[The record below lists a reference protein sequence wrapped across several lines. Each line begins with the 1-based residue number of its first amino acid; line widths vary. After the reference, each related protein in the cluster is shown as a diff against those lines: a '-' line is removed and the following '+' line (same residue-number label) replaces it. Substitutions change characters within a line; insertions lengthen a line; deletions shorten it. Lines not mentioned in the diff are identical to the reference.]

1 MKLFVGIDVSSKDL
15 VTSMISEE
23 TTKVVFQ
30 GNFINDLKGATE
42 LKNIIIN
49 TANSNHLDQV
59 MIGME
64 ATSIYSFH
72 PAMFFQED
80 SDLKKLNTQSV
91 VIDPKKSKRY
101 HDVFAEDKNDQI
113 DAFYIADF
121 LRVGRYSTGIVRQ
134 ENYIALQRLT
144 RSRYELV
151 QSLVRAKQHFIENL
165 YYKLNKLVISDE
177 LNTSVFGSTM
187 INLLTEDMTTDDLL
201 NISITDLA
209 DYLNEHGRGRF
220 ANPEALAKTIQ
231 KAVRASYRLD
241 KVIANSVDTVLSV
254 YAEEIKAFQKMIKD
268 LDNAIEEVMKIIG
281 EEEKV
286 LRSIPGI
293 GPVYAAGILAE
304 IGQIERFDNEAKLAK
319 YAGLSWREKQSGGYA
334 SDNTPLKRTG
344 NAYLRYYLVK
354 AANQVRIQDPVF
366 GEYYQRKYKEVKHTP
381 SKRAFVLTARKL
393 IMVIFFLLKNHQIY
407 QEKR

>member
-23 TTKVVFQ
+23 KHEVVFR
-30 GNFINDLKGATE
+30 GNFVNDLKGATE
-42 LKNIIIN
+42 LKKQIIN
-49 TANSNHLDQV
+49 TANSNQIDQV
-59 MIGME
+59 IIGME

-80 SDLKKLNTQSV
+80 IDLKAFNTQSV
-91 VIDPKKSKRY
+91 VVDPKKTKRF

-113 DAFYIADF
+113 DAYYIADY
-121 LRVGRYSTGIVRQ
+121 LRVGHYSIGIVRQ

-144 RSRYELV
+144 CSRYEIV

-177 LNTSVFGSTM
+177 LNTSIFGSTM
-187 INLLTEDMTTDDLL
+187 MQLLTEDLTTDDLL
-201 NISITDLA
+201 NISINDLT
-209 DYLNEHGRGRF
+209 DYLAEHGRGRF
-220 ANPEALAKTIQ
+220 ADPEALAKTIQ
-231 KAVRASYRLD
+231 KAVWSSYRLD
-241 KVIANSVDTVLSV
+241 KVVANSVDAVLSV

-268 LDNAIEEVMKIIG
+268 LDKSI
-281 EEEKV
+281 EKV
-286 LRSIPGI
+286 VKVTDDEQILRSIPGI

-304 IGQIERFDNEAKLAK
+304 IGQIDRFDNEAKLAK
-319 YAGLSWREKQSGGYA
+319 YAGLSWREKQSGSYT

-344 NAYLRYYLVK
+344 NTYLRYYLVE
-354 AANQVRIQDPVF
+354 AANLVRTHDPVF
-366 GEYYQRKYKEVKHTP
+366 GEYYQRKYKKVKHTP
-381 SKRAFVLTARKL
+381 SKRALVLTARKL
-393 IMVIFFLLKNHQIY
+393 IRVIYFLLKNHQIY

>member
-1 MKLFVGIDVSSKDL
+1 MKLCVGIDVSSKDL

-23 TTKVVFQ
+23 TCEVVFQ
-30 GNFINDLKGATE
+30 GNFVNDLKGATE
-42 LKNIIIN
+42 LKTIIIN

-59 MIGME
+59 VIGME

-80 SDLKKLNTQSV
+80 QDLKKFDTQSV
-91 VIDPKKSKRY
+91 VIDPKKTKRY

-187 INLLTEDMTTDDLL
+187 MSLLTEDMTTDDLL
-201 NISITDLA
+201 NTSINDLA

-254 YAEEIKAFQKMIKD
+254 YAEEIKAFQKMIKG
-268 LDNAIEEVMKIIG
+268 LDKAIEEVMKVIG
-281 EEEKV
+281 KEEEV

-304 IGQIERFDNEAKLAK
+304 IGQIDRLDNEAKLAK
-319 YAGLSWREKQSGGYA
+319 YAGLSWKEKQSGNYA

-344 NAYLRYYLVK
+344 NAYLRYYFVE
-354 AANQVRIQDPVF
+354 AANRVRIQDPVF
-366 GEYYQRKYKEVKHTP
+366 GKYYQRKYKEVKRTP
-381 SKRAFVLTARKL
+381 SKRALVLTARKL
-393 IMVIFFLLKNHQIY
+393 IRVIFFLLKNHQIY

>member
-15 VTSMISEE
+15 VTSMISEGNHE
-23 TTKVVFQ
+23 VVFQ
-30 GNFINDLKGATE
+30 GNFVNDLKGATE
-42 LKNIIIN
+42 LKNVIIN
-49 TANSNHLDQV
+49 TANSNHLDQII
-59 MIGME
+59 IGME

-91 VIDPKKSKRY
+91 VIDPKKTKRY

-113 DAFYIADF
+113 DAFYIADY
-121 LRVGRYSTGIVRQ
+121 LRVGHYSVGLVRQ
-134 ENYIALQRLT
+134 DNYIALQRLT

-165 YYKLNKLVISDE
+165 YYKLNELVISDE

-187 INLLTEDMTTDDLL
+187 MSLLTEDMTTDDLL
-201 NISITDLA
+201 NISLSDLTA
-209 DYLNEHGRGRF
+209 YLTEHGRGRF
-220 ANPEALAKTIQ
+220 AKPEALAKTIQ
-231 KAVRASYRLD
+231 KAVRSSYRLD
-241 KVIANSVDTVLSV
+241 KVVANSVDTVLSV

-268 LDNAIEEVMKIIG
+268 LDKAIEKIVKVID
-281 EEEKV
+281 EEQI

-319 YAGLSWREKQSGGYA
+319 YAGLSWKEKQSGNYA

-344 NAYLRYYLVK
+344 NAYLRYYLVE
-354 AANQVRIQDPVF
+354 AANRVRIQDPVF
-366 GEYYQRKYKEVKHTP
+366 GEYYQRKYKEVKRTP
-381 SKRAFVLTARKL
+381 SKRALVLTARKL
-393 IMVIFFLLKNHQIY
+393 VRVIFFLLKNHQIY

>member
-1 MKLFVGIDVSSKDL
+1 MKLCVGIDVSSKDL

-23 TTKVVFQ
+23 TCEVVFQ
-30 GNFINDLKGATE
+30 GNFVNDLKGATE
-42 LKNIIIN
+42 LKTIIIN

-59 MIGME
+59 VIGME

-80 SDLKKLNTQSV
+80 QDLKKFDTQSV
-91 VIDPKKSKRY
+91 VIDPKKTKRY

-187 INLLTEDMTTDDLL
+187 MSLLTEDMTTDDLL
-201 NISITDLA
+201 NTSINDLA

-254 YAEEIKAFQKMIKD
+254 YAEKIKAFQKMIKG
-268 LDNAIEEVMKIIG
+268 LDKAIEEVMKVIG
-281 EEEKV
+281 KEEEV

-304 IGQIERFDNEAKLAK
+304 IGQIDRFDNEAKLAK
-319 YAGLSWREKQSGGYA
+319 YAGLSWKEKQSGNYA

-344 NAYLRYYLVK
+344 NAYLRYYFVE
-354 AANQVRIQDPVF
+354 AANRVRIQDPVF
-366 GEYYQRKYKEVKHTP
+366 GKYYQRKYKEVKRTP
-381 SKRAFVLTARKL
+381 SKRALVLTARKL
-393 IMVIFFLLKNHQIY
+393 IRVIFFLLKNHQIY

>member
-23 TTKVVFQ
+23 TTEVVFQ
-30 GNFINDLKGATE
+30 GNFVNDLKGATE
-42 LKNIIIN
+42 LKTTIIN
-49 TANSNHLDQV
+49 MVNSNHLDQV
-59 MIGME
+59 VIGME

-80 SDLKKLNTQSV
+80 QDLKKFDTQSV
-91 VIDPKKSKRY
+91 VIDPKKTKRY

-177 LNTSVFGSTM
+177 LTTSVFGSTM
-187 INLLTEDMTTDDLL
+187 MSLLTEDMTTDDLL
-201 NISITDLA
+201 NISINDLA

-268 LDNAIEEVMKIIG
+268 LDKAIEEVMKVIG
-281 EEEKV
+281 KEEEV

-304 IGQIERFDNEAKLAK
+304 IGQIDRFDNEAKLAK

-344 NAYLRYYLVK
+344 NAYLRYYLVE
-354 AANQVRIQDPVF
+354 AANRVRIQDPVF

-381 SKRAFVLTARKL
+381 SKRALVLTARKL
-393 IMVIFFLLKNHQIY
+393 IRVIFFLLKNHQIY

>member
-23 TTKVVFQ
+23 NSEVVFQ
-30 GNFINDLKGATE
+30 GTFLNDLKGATE
-42 LKNIIIN
+42 LKNIIIDM
-49 TANSNHLDQV
+49 ANSNHLDQV
-59 MIGME
+59 IIGME

-80 SDLKKLNTQSV
+80 VDLKVFNTQSV
-91 VIDPKKSKRY
+91 IIDPKKTKRF

-121 LRVGRYSTGIVRQ
+121 LRVGRYSIGIVRQ

-151 QSLVRAKQHFIENL
+151 HNLVRAKQHFIENL

-187 INLLTEDMTTDDLL
+187 MSLLTEDMTTDDLL
-201 NISITDLA
+201 NISLA
-209 DYLNEHGRGRF
+209 DLTAYLTKHGRGRF
-220 ANPEALAKTIQ
+220 ANPEALAKAIQ

-241 KVIANSVDTVLSV
+241 KVIADSVDTVLSV
-254 YAEEIKAFQKMIKD
+254 YAEEINAFQKMIKD
-268 LDNAIEEVMKIIG
+268 LDKAIEKIVKVTD
-281 EEEKV
+281 EEQI

-304 IGQIERFDNEAKLAK
+304 IGQIDRFDNEAKLAK
-319 YAGLSWREKQSGGYA
+319 YAGLSWKEKQSGKYN

-344 NAYLRYYLVK
+344 NAYLRYYLVE
-354 AANQVRIQDPVF
+354 AANRVRIQDPVF
-366 GEYYQRKYKEVKHTP
+366 GEYYQRKYNEVKHTP
-381 SKRAFVLTARKL
+381 SKRALVLTARKL
-393 IMVIFFLLKNHQIY
+393 IRVIFFLLKNHQIY

>member
-23 TTKVVFQ
+23 KHEVVFR
-30 GNFINDLKGATE
+30 GNFVNDLKGATE
-42 LKNIIIN
+42 LKKQIIN
-49 TANSNHLDQV
+49 TANSNQIDQV
-59 MIGME
+59 IIGME

-91 VIDPKKSKRY
+91 VIDPKKTKRY

-113 DAFYIADF
+113 DAFYIADY
-121 LRVGRYSTGIVRQ
+121 LRVGHYSVGLVRQ
-134 ENYIALQRLT
+134 DNYIALQRLT

-165 YYKLNKLVISDE
+165 YYKLNELVISDE

-187 INLLTEDMTTDDLL
+187 MSLLTEDMTTDDLL
-201 NISITDLA
+201 NISLSDLTA
-209 DYLNEHGRGRF
+209 YLTEHGRGRF
-220 ANPEALAKTIQ
+220 ANLEALAKTIQ
-231 KAVRASYRLD
+231 KAVRSSYRLD
-241 KVIANSVDTVLSV
+241 KVVANSVDTVLSV

-268 LDNAIEEVMKIIG
+268 LDKAIEKIVKVID
-281 EEEKV
+281 EEQI

-319 YAGLSWREKQSGGYA
+319 YAGLSWKEKQSGNYA

-344 NAYLRYYLVK
+344 NAYLRYYLVE
-354 AANQVRIQDPVF
+354 AANRVRIQDPVF
-366 GEYYQRKYKEVKHTP
+366 GEYYQRKYKEVKRTP
-381 SKRAFVLTARKL
+381 SKRALVLTARKL
-393 IMVIFFLLKNHQIY
+393 VRVIFFLLKNHQIY

>member
-1 MKLFVGIDVSSKDL
+1 MKLCVGIDVSSKDL

-23 TTKVVFQ
+23 TCEVVFQ
-30 GNFINDLKGATE
+30 GNFVNDLKGATE
-42 LKNIIIN
+42 LKTIIIN

-59 MIGME
+59 VIGME

-80 SDLKKLNTQSV
+80 QDLKKFDTQSV
-91 VIDPKKSKRY
+91 VIDPKKTKRY

-121 LRVGRYSTGIVRQ
+121 LRVGRYSTGIVLQ

-187 INLLTEDMTTDDLL
+187 MSLLTEDMTTDDLL
-201 NISITDLA
+201 NTSINDLA

-254 YAEEIKAFQKMIKD
+254 YAEEIKAFQKIIKG
-268 LDNAIEEVMKIIG
+268 LDKAIEEVMKVIG
-281 EEEKV
+281 KEEEV

-304 IGQIERFDNEAKLAK
+304 IGQIDRFDNEAKLAK
-319 YAGLSWREKQSGGYA
+319 YAGLSWKEKQSGNYA

-344 NAYLRYYLVK
+344 NAYLRYYFVE
-354 AANQVRIQDPVF
+354 AANRVRIQDPVF
-366 GEYYQRKYKEVKHTP
+366 GKYYQRKYKEVKRTP
-381 SKRAFVLTARKL
+381 SKRALVLTARKL
-393 IMVIFFLLKNHQIY
+393 IRVIFFLLKNHQIY

>member
-1 MKLFVGIDVSSKDL
+1 MKLCVGIDVSSKDL

-23 TTKVVFQ
+23 TCEVVFQ
-30 GNFINDLKGATE
+30 GNFVNDLKGATE
-42 LKNIIIN
+42 LKTIIIN

-59 MIGME
+59 VIGME

-80 SDLKKLNTQSV
+80 QDLKKFDTQSV
-91 VIDPKKSKRY
+91 VIDPKKTKRY

-187 INLLTEDMTTDDLL
+187 MSLLTEDMTTDDLL
-201 NISITDLA
+201 NTSINDLA

-254 YAEEIKAFQKMIKD
+254 YAEEIKAFQKIIKG
-268 LDNAIEEVMKIIG
+268 LDKAIEEVMKVIG
-281 EEEKV
+281 KEEEV

-304 IGQIERFDNEAKLAK
+304 IGQIDRFDNEAKLAK
-319 YAGLSWREKQSGGYA
+319 YAGLSWKEKQSGNYA

-344 NAYLRYYLVK
+344 NAYLRYYLVE
-354 AANQVRIQDPVF
+354 AANRVRIQDPVF
-366 GEYYQRKYKEVKHTP
+366 GKYYQRKYKEVKRTP
-381 SKRAFVLTARKL
+381 SKRALVLTARKL
-393 IMVIFFLLKNHQIY
+393 IRVIFFLLKNHQIY

>member
-1 MKLFVGIDVSSKDL
+1 MKLCVGIDVSSKDL

-23 TTKVVFQ
+23 TCEVVFQ
-30 GNFINDLKGATE
+30 GNFVNDLKGATE
-42 LKNIIIN
+42 LKTIIIN

-59 MIGME
+59 VIGME

-80 SDLKKLNTQSV
+80 QDLKKFDTQSV
-91 VIDPKKSKRY
+91 VIDPKKTKRY

-177 LNTSVFGSTM
+177 LNTSVFGSTIM
-187 INLLTEDMTTDDLL
+187 SLLTEDMTTDDLL
-201 NISITDLA
+201 NTSINDLA

-254 YAEEIKAFQKMIKD
+254 YAEEIKAFQKMIKG
-268 LDNAIEEVMKIIG
+268 LDKAIEEVMKVIG
-281 EEEKV
+281 KEEEV

-304 IGQIERFDNEAKLAK
+304 IGQIDRFDNEAKLAK
-319 YAGLSWREKQSGGYA
+319 YAGLSWKEKQSGNYA

-344 NAYLRYYLVK
+344 NAYLRYYLVE
-354 AANQVRIQDPVF
+354 AANRVRIQDPVF
-366 GEYYQRKYKEVKHTP
+366 GKYYQRKYKEVKRTP
-381 SKRAFVLTARKL
+381 SKRALVLTARKL
-393 IMVIFFLLKNHQIY
+393 IRVIFFLLKNHQIY

>member
-1 MKLFVGIDVSSKDL
+1 MKLFVGIDVSSKYL
-15 VTSMISEE
+15 VTSMISEGNHE
-23 TTKVVFQ
+23 VVFQ
-30 GNFINDLKGATE
+30 GNFVNDLKGATE
-42 LKNIIIN
+42 LKNVIIN
-49 TANSNHLDQV
+49 TANSNHLDQII
-59 MIGME
+59 IGME

-91 VIDPKKSKRY
+91 VIDPKKTKRY

-113 DAFYIADF
+113 DAFYIADY
-121 LRVGRYSTGIVRQ
+121 LRVGHYSVGLVRQ
-134 ENYIALQRLT
+134 DNYIALQRLT

-165 YYKLNKLVISDE
+165 YYKLNELVISDE

-187 INLLTEDMTTDDLL
+187 MSLLTEDMTTDDLL
-201 NISITDLA
+201 NISLSDLTA
-209 DYLNEHGRGRF
+209 YLTEHGRGRF
-220 ANPEALAKTIQ
+220 ANLEALAKTIQ
-231 KAVRASYRLD
+231 KAVRSSYRLD
-241 KVIANSVDTVLSV
+241 KVVANSVDTVLSV

-268 LDNAIEEVMKIIG
+268 LDKAIEKIVKVID
-281 EEEKV
+281 EEQI

-319 YAGLSWREKQSGGYA
+319 YAGLSWKEKQSGNYA

-344 NAYLRYYLVK
+344 NAYLRYYLVE
-354 AANQVRIQDPVF
+354 AANRVRIQDPVF
-366 GEYYQRKYKEVKHTP
+366 GEYYQRKYKEVKRTP
-381 SKRAFVLTARKL
+381 SKRALVLTARKL
-393 IMVIFFLLKNHQIY
+393 VRVIFFLLKNHQIY

>member
-23 TTKVVFQ
+23 NHEVVFR
-30 GNFINDLKGATE
+30 GNFVNDLKGATE
-42 LKNIIIN
+42 LKKQIIN
-49 TANSNHLDQV
+49 TANSNQIDQV
-59 MIGME
+59 IIGME

-80 SDLKKLNTQSV
+80 IDLKAFNTQSV
-91 VIDPKKSKRY
+91 VVDPKKTKRF

-113 DAFYIADF
+113 DAYYIADY
-121 LRVGRYSTGIVRQ
+121 LRVGHYSIGIVRQ

-144 RSRYELV
+144 RSRYEIV

-177 LNTSVFGSTM
+177 LNTSIFGSTM
-187 INLLTEDMTTDDLL
+187 MQLLTEDLTTDDLL
-201 NISITDLA
+201 NISINDLT
-209 DYLNEHGRGRF
+209 DYLAEHGRGRF
-220 ANPEALAKTIQ
+220 ADPEALAKTIQ
-231 KAVRASYRLD
+231 KAVWSSYRLD
-241 KVIANSVDTVLSV
+241 KVVANSVDAVLSV
-254 YAEEIKAFQKMIKD
+254 YAAEIKTFQKMIKD
-268 LDNAIEEVMKIIG
+268 LDKSI
-281 EEEKV
+281 EKV
-286 LRSIPGI
+286 VKVTDDEQILRSIPGI

-304 IGQIERFDNEAKLAK
+304 IGQIDRFDNEAKLAK
-319 YAGLSWREKQSGGYA
+319 YAGLSWREKQSESYT

-344 NAYLRYYLVK
+344 NTYLRYYLVE
-354 AANQVRIQDPVF
+354 AANLVRTHDPVF

-381 SKRAFVLTARKL
+381 SKRALVLTARKL
-393 IMVIFFLLKNHQIY
+393 IRVIYFLLKNHQIY

>member
-15 VTSMISEE
+15 VTSMISEGNHE
-23 TTKVVFQ
+23 VVFQ
-30 GNFINDLKGATE
+30 GNFVNDLKGATE
-42 LKNIIIN
+42 LKNVIIN
-49 TANSNHLDQV
+49 TANSNHLDQII
-59 MIGME
+59 IGME

-91 VIDPKKSKRY
+91 VIDPKKTKRY

-113 DAFYIADF
+113 DAFYIADY
-121 LRVGRYSTGIVRQ
+121 LRVGHYSVGLVRQ
-134 ENYIALQRLT
+134 DNYIALQRLT

-165 YYKLNKLVISDE
+165 YYKLNELVISDE

-187 INLLTEDMTTDDLL
+187 MSLLTEDMTTDDLL
-201 NISITDLA
+201 NISLSDLTA
-209 DYLNEHGRGRF
+209 YLTEHGRGRF
-220 ANPEALAKTIQ
+220 ANLEALAKTIQ
-231 KAVRASYRLD
+231 KAVRSSYRLD
-241 KVIANSVDTVLSV
+241 KVVANSVDTVLSV

-268 LDNAIEEVMKIIG
+268 LDKAIEKIVKVID
-281 EEEKV
+281 EEQI

-319 YAGLSWREKQSGGYA
+319 YAGLSWKEKQSGNYA
-334 SDNTPLKRTG
+334 SNNTPLKRTG
-344 NAYLRYYLVK
+344 NAYLRYYLVE
-354 AANQVRIQDPVF
+354 AANRVRIQDPVF
-366 GEYYQRKYKEVKHTP
+366 GEYYQRKYKEVKRTP
-381 SKRAFVLTARKL
+381 SKRALVLTARKL
-393 IMVIFFLLKNHQIY
+393 VRVIFFLLKNHQIY

>member
-1 MKLFVGIDVSSKDL
+1 MKLCVGIDVSSKDL

-23 TTKVVFQ
+23 TCEVVFQ
-30 GNFINDLKGATE
+30 GNFVNDLKGATE
-42 LKNIIIN
+42 LKTIIIN

-59 MIGME
+59 VIGME

-80 SDLKKLNTQSV
+80 QDLKKFDTQSV
-91 VIDPKKSKRY
+91 VIDPKKTKRY

-187 INLLTEDMTTDDLL
+187 MSLLTEDMTTDDLL
-201 NISITDLA
+201 NTSINDLA

-254 YAEEIKAFQKMIKD
+254 YAEEIKAFQKMIKG
-268 LDNAIEEVMKIIG
+268 LDKAIEEVMKVIG
-281 EEEKV
+281 KEEEV

-304 IGQIERFDNEAKLAK
+304 IGQIDRFDNEAKLAK
-319 YAGLSWREKQSGGYA
+319 YAGLSWKEKQSGNYA

-344 NAYLRYYLVK
+344 NAYLRYYFVE
-354 AANQVRIQDPVF
+354 AANRVRIQDPVF
-366 GEYYQRKYKEVKHTP
+366 GKYYQRKYKEVKRTP
-381 SKRAFVLTARKL
+381 SKRALVLTARKL
-393 IMVIFFLLKNHQIY
+393 IRVIFFLLKNHQIY

>member
-15 VTSMISEE
+15 VTSMISEGNHE
-23 TTKVVFQ
+23 VVFQ
-30 GNFINDLKGATE
+30 GNFVNDLKGATE
-42 LKNIIIN
+42 LKNVIIN
-49 TANSNHLDQV
+49 TANSNHLDQII
-59 MIGME
+59 IGME

-91 VIDPKKSKRY
+91 VIDPKKTKRY

-113 DAFYIADF
+113 DAFYIADY
-121 LRVGRYSTGIVRQ
+121 LRVGHYSVGLVRQ
-134 ENYIALQRLT
+134 DNYIALQRLT

-165 YYKLNKLVISDE
+165 YYKLNELVISDE

-187 INLLTEDMTTDDLL
+187 MSLLTEDMTTDDLL
-201 NISITDLA
+201 NISLSDLTA
-209 DYLNEHGRGRF
+209 YLTEHGRGRF
-220 ANPEALAKTIQ
+220 ENPEALAKTIQ
-231 KAVRASYRLD
+231 KAVRSSYRLD
-241 KVIANSVDTVLSV
+241 KVVANSVDTVLSV

-268 LDNAIEEVMKIIG
+268 LDKAIEKIVKVID
-281 EEEKV
+281 EEQI

-319 YAGLSWREKQSGGYA
+319 YAGLSWKEKQSGNYA

-344 NAYLRYYLVK
+344 NAYLRYYLVE
-354 AANQVRIQDPVF
+354 AANRVRIQDPVF
-366 GEYYQRKYKEVKHTP
+366 GEYYQRKYKEVKRTP
-381 SKRAFVLTARKL
+381 SKRALVLTARKL
-393 IMVIFFLLKNHQIY
+393 VRVIFFLLKNHQIY

>member
-15 VTSMISEE
+15 VTSMISEGNHE
-23 TTKVVFQ
+23 VVFQ
-30 GNFINDLKGATE
+30 GNFVNDLKGATE
-42 LKNIIIN
+42 LKNVIIN
-49 TANSNHLDQV
+49 TANSNHLDQII
-59 MIGME
+59 IGME

-91 VIDPKKSKRY
+91 VIDPKKTKRY

-113 DAFYIADF
+113 DAFYIADY
-121 LRVGRYSTGIVRQ
+121 LRVGHYSVGLVRQ
-134 ENYIALQRLT
+134 DNYIALQRLT

-165 YYKLNKLVISDE
+165 YYKLNELVISDE

-187 INLLTEDMTTDDLL
+187 MSLLTEDMTTDDLL
-201 NISITDLA
+201 NISLSDLTA
-209 DYLNEHGRGRF
+209 YLTEHGQGRF

-231 KAVRASYRLD
+231 KAVRSSYRLD
-241 KVIANSVDTVLSV
+241 KVVANSVDTVLSV

-268 LDNAIEEVMKIIG
+268 LDKAIEKIVKVID
-281 EEEKV
+281 EEQI

-319 YAGLSWREKQSGGYA
+319 YAGLSWKEKQSGNYA

-344 NAYLRYYLVK
+344 NAYLRYYLVE
-354 AANQVRIQDPVF
+354 AANRVRIQDPVF
-366 GEYYQRKYKEVKHTP
+366 GEYYQRKYKEVKRTP
-381 SKRAFVLTARKL
+381 SKRALVLTARKL
-393 IMVIFFLLKNHQIY
+393 VRVIFFLLKNHQIY

>member
-23 TTKVVFQ
+23 NSEVVFQ
-30 GNFINDLKGATE
+30 GTFLNDLKGATE
-42 LKNIIIN
+42 LKNIIIDM
-49 TANSNHLDQV
+49 ANSNHLDQV
-59 MIGME
+59 IIGME

-80 SDLKKLNTQSV
+80 VDLKVFNTQSV
-91 VIDPKKSKRY
+91 IIDPKKTKRF

-121 LRVGRYSTGIVRQ
+121 LRVGRYSIGIVRQ

-151 QSLVRAKQHFIENL
+151 HNLVRAKQHFIENL

-187 INLLTEDMTTDDLL
+187 MSLLTEDMTTDDLL
-201 NISITDLA
+201 NISLA
-209 DYLNEHGRGRF
+209 DLTAYLTKHGRGRF
-220 ANPEALAKTIQ
+220 ANPEALAKAIQ

-241 KVIANSVDTVLSV
+241 KVIADSVDTVLSV
-254 YAEEIKAFQKMIKD
+254 YAEEINAFQKMIKD
-268 LDNAIEEVMKIIG
+268 PDKAIEKIVKVTD
-281 EEEKV
+281 EEQI

-304 IGQIERFDNEAKLAK
+304 IGQIDRFDNEAKLAK
-319 YAGLSWREKQSGGYA
+319 YAGLSWKEKQSGKYN

-344 NAYLRYYLVK
+344 NAYLRYYLVE
-354 AANQVRIQDPVF
+354 AANRVRIQDPVF
-366 GEYYQRKYKEVKHTP
+366 GEYYQRKYNEVKHTP
-381 SKRAFVLTARKL
+381 SKRALVLTARKL
-393 IMVIFFLLKNHQIY
+393 IRVIFFLLKNHQIY